1 MIIIPYDSH
10 RNASS
15 VNKMQTNQNNQLVRN
30 VIIDE
35 VWLKKKNRTGK
46 YCYKSHVDTLIETPN
61 DAHISYILIHW
72 TLAHTFGTNWKY
84 YINTT

>member
-35 VWLKKKNRTGK
+35 V
-46 YCYKSHVDTLIETPN
+46 
-61 DAHISYILIHW
+61 
-72 TLAHTFGTNWKY
+72 
-84 YINTT
+84 